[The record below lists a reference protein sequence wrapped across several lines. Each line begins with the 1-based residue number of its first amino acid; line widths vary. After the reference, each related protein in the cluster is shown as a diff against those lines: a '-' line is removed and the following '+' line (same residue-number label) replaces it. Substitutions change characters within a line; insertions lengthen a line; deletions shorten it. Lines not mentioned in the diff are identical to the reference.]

1 MVDYDFYSGCYLGCR
16 IPQKAFPEMASRAQA
31 ALDRFKGNYR
41 VVSSGPEAERMAL
54 CAMAETIYCAR
65 QRRVGVAAATV
76 GSVSVRYEDSG
87 NANRALWRE
96 LYEQASIYLDIYRGA
111 GQ

>member
-1 MVDYDFYSGCYLGCR
+1 MVDFDFYCGCYLGSR

-31 ALDRFKGNYR
+31 ALDRFKGIYR
-41 VVSSGPEAERMAL
+41 VVSSGPEAEKMAL
-54 CAMAETIYCAR
+54 CAMAEAVYGAKQNR
-65 QRRVGVAAATV
+65 SGVASATV

-87 NANRALWRE
+87 SRNRALWRE